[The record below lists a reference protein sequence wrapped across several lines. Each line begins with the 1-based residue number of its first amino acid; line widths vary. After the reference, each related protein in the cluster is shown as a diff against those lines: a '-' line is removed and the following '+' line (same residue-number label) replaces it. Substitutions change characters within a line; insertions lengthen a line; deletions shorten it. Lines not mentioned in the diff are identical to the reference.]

1 MIPLA
6 ERLRP
11 KTLSDM
17 VGQEHLIGEGKPL
30 RKILEL
36 GNIPN
41 MIFYGVSGT
50 GKTTLANIIANQS
63 NMQIHHINAT
73 NSSLS
78 DIKEVI
84 SQTDNLFG
92 CNGILLYI
100 DEIQY
105 FNKRQQQS
113 LLEYIE
119 NGKITLIASTTE
131 NPYFAIFNAILS
143 RCTVFEFKQISPK
156 DIQKSLIRAIEFLQ
170 NDMNI
175 KISYPNEVLEYISQ
189 NCGGDVRKSL
199 NALEM
204 CVLGGEIHQDRIE
217 INLDIAKEFT
227 QKSSMRYDKDGD
239 NHYDIL
245 SAFQKSIRGS
255 DVDASLHYLAR
266 LIEAKDIQSICRRLL
281 VTASEDIG
289 LAYPNA
295 ICIVKSCVDSALQL
309 GFPEAR
315 IPLAQATILLA
326 TSPKSNSCESA
337 IDLALQDVQSQNC
350 GDIPRN
356 LQNCH
361 LDSDEVQFK
370 GQNYLYPHDYPNHYV
385 NQQYMPDNLFGK
397 VYYKFGDNKHEQS
410 AKAYW
415 DKIKSTNNE

>member
-11 KTLSDM
+11 KTISDM
-17 VGQEHLIGEGKPL
+17 VGQEHLIGEGRPL
-30 RKILEL
+30 RKILEF

-73 NSSLS
+73 NSNLS

-84 SQTDNLFG
+84 SQTNSLFG
-92 CNGILLYI
+92 CNGTLLYI

-113 LLEYIE
+113 LLKYIE

-143 RCTVFEFKQISPK
+143 RCTVFEFKQISSK
-156 DIQKSLIRAIEFLQ
+156 DVQKSLVRAVEFLQ
-170 NDMNI
+170 NDMNVT
-175 KISYPNEVLEYISQ
+175 ISYSNDVLEYISQ

-204 CVLGGEIHQDRIE
+204 CVWGGEIHQDRIE
-217 INLDIAKEFT
+217 ITLDIAKEFT

-255 DVDASLHYLAR
+255 DVNASLHYLAR

-326 TSPKSNSCESA
+326 TAPKSNSCESA

-370 GQNYLYPHDYPNHYV
+370 GQNYLYPHIFPNHYV
-385 NQQYMPDNLFGK
+385 NQQYMPDNLVGK
-397 VYYKFGDNKHEQS
+397 VYYSFGDNKHEQS

-415 DKIKSTNNE
+415 DKIKSINN